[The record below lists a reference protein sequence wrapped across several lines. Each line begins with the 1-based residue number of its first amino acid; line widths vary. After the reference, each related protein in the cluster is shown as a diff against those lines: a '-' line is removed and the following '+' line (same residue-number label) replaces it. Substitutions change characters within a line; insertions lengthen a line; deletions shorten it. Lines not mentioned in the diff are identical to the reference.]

1 VQSLWALDAP
11 TRIDEFRK
19 KFRCGRGN
27 RGSPVGVFKYD
38 KVAIICIDND
48 GTGFLTYQQPA
59 EVIPRTMCVPR
70 AIDVAIDN
78 LGLNENIRV
87 EDVKEEHYE
96 ILNSPRIPM
105 ASVVMTRQLKQE
117 EAAAT
122 AGAKK

>member
-1 VQSLWALDAP
+1 MRATSRRFDPNLQKV
-11 TRIDEFRK
+11 RIDEFRK

-78 LGLNENIRV
+78 TTRDCAQV
-87 EDVKEEHYE
+87 ERARPK
-96 ILNSPRIPM
+96 
-105 ASVVMTRQLKQE
+105 
-117 EAAAT
+117 
-122 AGAKK
+122 